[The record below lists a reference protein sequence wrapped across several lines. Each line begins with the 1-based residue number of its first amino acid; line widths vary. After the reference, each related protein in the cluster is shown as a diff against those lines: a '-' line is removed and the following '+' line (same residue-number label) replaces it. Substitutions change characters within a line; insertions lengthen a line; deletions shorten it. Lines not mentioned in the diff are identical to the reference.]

1 MPVMGAG
8 DDVRG
13 RVAES
18 GCFFCFLIFMACI
31 CSFYSVL
38 ERGLDFVGWLVRRWS
53 HSNDVD
59 FPVISSWISVRLGC
73 IRFLS
78 EI

>member
-1 MPVMGAG
+1 MLGAG
-8 DDVRG
+8 LQKA
-13 RVAES
+13 VAFS
-18 GCFFCFLIFMACI
+18 VFDFYGVYMF
-31 CSFYSVL
+31 FYSVL